1 MANRLHKY
9 CLLSL
14 LLLANS
20 IFAVAQN
27 ETPAYHPSKVVIKI
41 VSHGST
47 SRVSSNSLSIDRL
60 VQHDAVTGVVPLK
73 KTLPGNVRVQKS
85 KYLDGIHLLDIN
97 SQSTVAEMIKE
108 LSGFENVIYVEPLYA
123 AELLDIPNDPAAQP
137 EGAQYYL
144 SLIRAYEA
152 WDIAT
157 GSSDIVIGSVD
168 TGTQLDH
175 SDLADNISFN
185 QDDPINGIDD
195 DNNGYIDDYNGWDIA
210 NNDNDPTGDKSR
222 HGTQVAG
229 IHSGVANNEI
239 GIAGVAFDSPFLPVK
254 IFDSEDNR
262 SFNSY
267 GGVIYA
273 ADRGVKVMNLSWG
286 SPNSYS
292 QFNQDIINYAALE
305 KDVVIVAAAG
315 NTNEELNFYPASYDN
330 VISVGSSDGSDNKA
344 GYATYSRYIDL
355 LAPGTGIYST
365 NSNGGYTSA
374 PGSSFA
380 SPQVA
385 GAAALVR
392 QVFPQYSARQ
402 VAEQLRVTAD
412 DIYGVNSNADYLG
425 MLGNGRLN
433 IHAALTSTGTIAMQ
447 LEDITVSGLFGDNLF
462 ADDTISI
469 GGTLH
474 NYINLATNVNMSV
487 SSESVFATVLTEE
500 AFVGQL
506 ATNES
511 QVFPVGSIKVYLSKD
526 TPKNERIVLRLDFD
540 GNGFSDRQFIV
551 FTANP
556 TFLEIRGGAATVT
569 ASDNG
574 NLGYEQDVF
583 KNGNG
588 LRYDDLLVS
597 SQLGLI
603 IATDTAHVAD
613 NAVNNFQSDTRD
625 SDFTAEDGLQYLFN
639 SSADDY
645 AEGSFKVSGEQF
657 DLVVEQKILGWEDLD
672 ALLLEYRLINTADS
686 TLTNV
691 YMGALADLNLGFAIE
706 NKTAYD
712 APNNLGYTYDINQE
726 HYVGI
731 TQLSGSVAGFRGV
744 DLGEYNNN
752 SAEID
757 EALSDSLKF
766 ALVSSA
772 FNKTVAGSESTG
784 NYVAQVM
791 STKHSTLAP
800 NVPLKSAFAYVFGS
814 SLSEIQG
821 KAQTAKARY
830 QQFINSPPLLAS
842 YAVCAGGNVTM
853 SLDDGNA
860 FDFYTDV
867 NLTQLAFSGNDIELK
882 DVANDITYYVV
893 NKDQDYPG
901 DTRRV
906 TIDVTPTVA
915 NFILPNDS
923 LIIDEISRSLQITD
937 ASSNAQ
943 QWSWDFGNGVFSTQQ
958 NPLVS
963 YSLPGIYDI
972 KLVASSGT
980 GCADSI
986 SQKLIVAKRNPKPSD
1001 QEIIFCEDEE
1011 VSVALDSELVY
1022 RLYRDPELTSLVDIG
1037 ANFQLAGLTGDTILY
1052 LTNATGELESLPAI
1066 ISLTQTDFPTEVS
1079 IAHDLEDLSSNRS
1092 LLIEANVNASTNVIW
1107 LIEGEPYSGRTIN
1120 YDWSGAAGISIEMTA
1135 LDTISSC
1142 IRTIDQVIPN
1152 EASLAPT
1159 TRDTLVCSNLP
1170 LQLTPI
1176 GNGPFIY
1183 YADDNRVQ
1191 IVNKG
1196 TLLNIEGLTGDT
1208 VFYVTS
1214 VEEIIESAIVSW
1226 TIDVEVFQDT
1236 IQTDPETIVLSE
1248 DRSVSLSA
1256 ASDQG
1261 VSWQWSVNDSFFESI
1276 RSPTLFFDSAG
1287 TYTIRLESVN
1297 NSGCKSIEEIAY
1309 QVSNVTALSSE
1320 DLDISIY
1327 PNPAIQLINFESGQ
1341 LIESIEVI
1349 AENGTNMVKKK
1360 INLRNFQLNT
1370 STWNSGLYFVILRL
1384 GSGEHYLHRIVK

>member
-14 LLLANS
+14 LLLVNS
-20 IFAVAQN
+20 IFALAQN
-27 ETPAYHPSKVVIKI
+27 ATPAYHPSKVVIKL
-41 VSHGST
+41 VAAGNTGRLSP
-47 SRVSSNSLSIDRL
+47 NSLSLDQLTR
-60 VQHDAVTGVVPLK
+60 HDAVTGVVPLE

-85 KYLDGIHLLDIN
+85 KYLDGIHILDIN
-97 SQSTVAEMIKE
+97 DQSTVLEMIRE
-108 LSGFENVIYVEPLYA
+108 LSGFENVVYVEPLYA

-144 SLIRAYEA
+144 SLIKAYEA

-168 TGTQLDH
+168 TGTQLNH

-229 IHSGVANNEI
+229 IHSGVANNGI
-239 GIAGVAFDSPFLPVK
+239 GMAGVAFDSPFLPVK

-273 ADRGVKVMNLSWG
+273 ADQGVKVMNLSWG

-365 NSNGGYTSA
+365 NSNGGYLSA

-392 QVFPQYSARQ
+392 QVFPDYSARQ

-412 DIYGVNSNADYLG
+412 NIYGVNSNADFLG

-433 IHAALTSTGTIAMQ
+433 IHAALTQTGTIAMQ
-447 LEDITVSGLFGDNLF
+447 MEDITVSGLFGDNLF

-474 NYINLATNVNMSV
+474 NYINLATNVSMSV
-487 SSESVFATVLTEE
+487 GSESSFATVLTEE
-500 AFVGQL
+500 AFIGQL
-506 ATNES
+506 ATDVSHN
-511 QVFPVGSIKVYLSKD
+511 FPVGSIKVYLSKD
-526 TPKNERIVLRLDFD
+526 TQKNERIVIRLDFE

-574 NLGYEQDVF
+574 NLGYEEDVF
-583 KNGNG
+583 KNGKG
-588 LRYDDLLVS
+588 LRYNDLLVS
-597 SQLGLI
+597 NQLGLI
-603 IATDTAHVAD
+603 IATDIAHVAD
-613 NAVNNFQSDTRD
+613 NTVNNFQSDTRD

-645 AEGSFKVSGEQF
+645 AEGSFKVSGGQF
-657 DLVVEQKILGWEDLD
+657 DLLVEQKILGWEDLD
-672 ALLLEYRLINTADS
+672 ALLLEYRLINTTDS

-691 YMGALADLNLGFAIE
+691 YLGALADLNLGFAIE

-712 APNNLGYTYDINQE
+712 PSNNLGYTYDINQE

-731 TQLSGSVAGFRGV
+731 AQVSGSVAGFRGV

-752 SAEID
+752 TAEID

-772 FNKTVAGSESTG
+772 FNKTVAGSASTG

-791 STKHSTLAP
+791 STKFSSLAP
-800 NVPLKSAFAYVFGS
+800 NVPMKSAFAYVFGS
-814 SLSEIQG
+814 SLSEIQT

-842 YAVCAGGNVTM
+842 YAVCAGGDVTM
-853 SLDDGNA
+853 SLDDGNT

-867 NLTQLAFSGNDIELK
+867 NLSQLAFSGNDIELK
-882 DVANDITYYVV
+882 DVTNDIIYYLV
-893 NKDQDYPG
+893 NKDQGYPG

-915 NFILPNDS
+915 DFVLPNDS
-923 LIIDEISRSLQITD
+923 LIIDELSRSLQITD

-958 NPLVS
+958 SPLVS

-1001 QEIIFCEDEE
+1001 QEFNFCEGEE
-1011 VSVALDSELVY
+1011 VNLALDSELIY

-1037 ANFQLAGLTGDTILY
+1037 TNFMLEGLTGDTTLY
-1052 LTNATGELESLPAI
+1052 LTNATGALESIPAI
-1066 ISLTQTDFPTEVS
+1066 ISLTQTDFPTGVS
-1079 IAHDLEDLSSNRS
+1079 IAHDLEDLTSNRS
-1092 LLIEANVNASTNVIW
+1092 LLIEANVNASTKVNW
-1107 LIEGEPYSGRTIN
+1107 LIEGESYSGRSIN
-1120 YDWSGAAGISIEMTA
+1120 HDWLGAAGISIEMTA
-1135 LDTISSC
+1135 LDTISGCS
-1142 IRTIDQVIPN
+1142 RTIEQSISN
-1152 EASLAPT
+1152 EVSIAPVT
-1159 TRDTLVCSNLP
+1159 SDTLVCSNLS
-1170 LQLTPI
+1170 LQLAPI
-1176 GNGPFIY
+1176 GKGPFIY

-1191 IVNKG
+1191 IVYKG
-1196 TLLNIEGLTGDT
+1196 TVLNIEGLTGDT

-1214 VEEIIESAIVSW
+1214 VEEIIESTIVPW
-1226 TIDVEVFQDT
+1226 TVNVEVFQDT
-1236 IQTDPETIVLSE
+1236 IQTDPDMIVLSE
-1248 DRSVSLSA
+1248 DRSVSLNA
-1256 ASDQG
+1256 ASNKG
-1261 VSWQWSVNDSFFESI
+1261 VIWQWSVNDSFFESI

-1287 TYTIRLESVN
+1287 TYNIRLVSLN
-1297 NSGCKSIEEIAY
+1297 DRGCKSIVGLAY
-1309 QVSNVTALSSE
+1309 QVSNVTALSGE
-1320 DLDISIY
+1320 DLDVSIY
-1327 PNPAIQLINFESGQ
+1327 PNPAMQLVNFESA
-1341 LIESIEVI
+1341 LVIESIEVI
-1349 AENGTNMVKKK
+1349 AQSGANMVEKK
-1360 INLRNFQLNT
+1360 IGKRNFQLNI
-1370 STWNSGLYFVILRL
+1370 STWDSGQYFVILRL
-1384 GSGEHYLHRIVK
+1384 GSGERYLHRLIK